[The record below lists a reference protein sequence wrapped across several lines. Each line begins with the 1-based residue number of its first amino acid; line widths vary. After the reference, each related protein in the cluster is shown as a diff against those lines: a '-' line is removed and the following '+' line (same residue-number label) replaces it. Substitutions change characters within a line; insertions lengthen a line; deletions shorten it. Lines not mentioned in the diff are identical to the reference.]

1 MKKLLA
7 FLLSAAMALTLAV
20 PAMAAPEDAVPI
32 SGAPDG
38 DFSWYTAE
46 QAYLDAHP
54 GLEEQLRASAYDFF
68 AREVAGSMSPEEYMA
83 YFEMT
88 EEEFLDEMVLWQVS
102 ALLEAEEAQSREDA
116 IKTALGGV
124 PGQIGVMVNG
134 EYVKLPDAVPEVTGG
149 RTMVP
154 VRAIVE
160 ALGGEVDYEYAGQKN
175 EVRLFIDKYTINF
188 TIGGTTAVRHTRGT
202 DTGEPD
208 ETIEMDCAPYIKG
221 GRTYVPVRFLGEI
234 LGYEVGW
241 DGQFQTAV
249 LLDRDELAARYDE
262 HFTIMNRV
270 QANRGLTM
278 EEGKNYKADVK
289 GSLTVTAF
297 DTLNGNQTYKAD
309 LSASQILNS
318 EAANAKL
325 SLKLSDNARA
335 GLEKL
340 MLGGYST
347 PEDTELFHTLLDI
360 LEDLEFIVTEKGLGW
375 LHAAALDE
383 AAGEKN
389 VWLGLDLGAEWG
401 QLAFAQTGDA
411 TMGSVLAAMIDVD
424 SVESLPT
431 AVSPAAQLLYELYG
445 DHKFTT
451 SGGVSTRT
459 IGLDDLLALY
469 KDMGLTEADLAEAKA
484 AFQEFSITMKVDSK
498 GGVTMACAMQTAALD
513 GVPGLKLTMDVKQDS
528 GNAAISMTLHIANI
542 GEGRLTLTQTWSTTS
557 EKPQDQPP
565 EGAIVVDP
573 AELLNP

>member
-7 FLLSAAMALTLAV
+7 FLLSAAMALTLAI

-88 EEEFLDEMVLWQVS
+88 EEEFLDEMVLWQVY
-102 ALLEAEEAQSREDA
+102 ALLEAEEERSWADA

-134 EYVKLPDAVPEVTGG
+134 EYVKFPDAVPEVTGG

-160 ALGGEVDYEYAGQKN
+160 ALDGEADMAGGKVTCKANDTSLTFTPGSSEVLVEYTGGELPGDGQI
-175 EVRLFIDKYTINF
+175 F
-188 TIGGTTAVRHTRGT
+188 
-202 DTGEPD
+202 P
-208 ETIEMDCAPYIKG
+208 MDCAPYIKG

-289 GSLTVTAF
+289 GNLTVTAF

-325 SLKLSDNARA
+325 SLKLSDNLRT
-335 GLEKL
+335 
-340 MLGGYST
+340 MLKDST
-347 PEDTELFHTLLDI
+347 SNDPEVHERLDLVLDA
-360 LEDLEFIVTEKGLGW
+360 LEDLELIVTEKGLGW

-431 AVSPAAQLLYELYG
+431 TVSPAAQLLYELYG
-445 DHKFTT
+445 DDKFTT

-459 IGLDDLLALY
+459 IGLDDLFAVY
-469 KDMGLTEADLAEAKA
+469 KSMGMDFTEEDIAEAKA
-484 AFQEFSITMKVDSK
+484 AIQEFSITMKVDSK

-513 GVPGLKLTMDVKQDS
+513 GMPGLKLTMDVKQDS
-528 GNAAISMTLHIANI
+528 GNAAISMTLHIANV
-542 GEGRLTLTQTWSTTS
+542 GEGRLTLAQTWSTTS

>member
-7 FLLSAAMALTLAV
+7 FLLSAAMALTLAI

-32 SGAPDG
+32 SGAPDE
-38 DFSWYTAE
+38 DFSWSTAE

-102 ALLEAEEAQSREDA
+102 ALLEAEEERSWVDA

-134 EYVKLPDAVPEVTGG
+134 EYVKFPDAVPEVTGG

-160 ALGGEVDYEYAGQKN
+160 ALDGEADMAGGKVTCKANDTSLTFTPGSSEVLVEYTGGELPGDGQI
-175 EVRLFIDKYTINF
+175 F
-188 TIGGTTAVRHTRGT
+188 
-202 DTGEPD
+202 P
-208 ETIEMDCAPYIKG
+208 MDCAPYIKG

-289 GSLTVTAF
+289 GNLTVTAF

-325 SLKLSDNARA
+325 SLKLSDNLRTMLKDSTSTDPEVRERLDLVLDA
-335 GLEKL
+335 LENL
-340 MLGGYST
+340 
-347 PEDTELFHTLLDI
+347 EL
-360 LEDLEFIVTEKGLGW
+360 IVTEKGLGW

-445 DHKFTT
+445 DDKFTT

-513 GVPGLKLTMDVKQDS
+513 GVPGLKLAMDVKQDS

-557 EKPQDQPP
+557 GKPQDQPP

>member
-7 FLLSAAMALTLAV
+7 FLLSAAMALTLAI

-102 ALLEAEEAQSREDA
+102 ALLEAEEAQSRVDA

-134 EYVKLPDAVPEVTGG
+134 EYVKFPDAVPEVTGG

-160 ALGGEVDYEYAGQKN
+160 ALDGEADMAGGKVTCKANDTSLTFTPGSSEVLVEYTGGELPGDGQI
-175 EVRLFIDKYTINF
+175 F
-188 TIGGTTAVRHTRGT
+188 
-202 DTGEPD
+202 P
-208 ETIEMDCAPYIKG
+208 MDCAPYIKG

-289 GSLTVTAF
+289 GNLTVTAF

-325 SLKLSDNARA
+325 SLKLSDNLRT
-335 GLEKL
+335 
-340 MLGGYST
+340 MLKDST
-347 PEDTELFHTLLDI
+347 STDPEVRERLDLVLNA
-360 LEDLEFIVTEKGLGW
+360 LEDLELIVTEKGLGW

-424 SVESLPT
+424 SVESFPT
-431 AVSPAAQLLYELYG
+431 TVSPAAQLLYELYG
-445 DHKFTT
+445 DDKFTT

-459 IGLDDLLALY
+459 IGLDNLLALY

-484 AFQEFSITMKVDSK
+484 AIQEFSITMKVDSK
-498 GGVTMACAMQTAALD
+498 GGADVAIVMETKAQV
-513 GVPGLKLTMDVKQDS
+513 GVPSMKVTMDVKQDS

-557 EKPQDQPP
+557 GKPQDQPP

>member
-102 ALLEAEEAQSREDA
+102 ALLEAEEERSWVDA

-134 EYVKLPDAVPEVTGG
+134 EYVKFPDAVPEVTGG

-160 ALGGEVDYEYAGQKN
+160 ALDGEADMAGGKVTCKANDTSLTFTPGSSEVLVEYTGGELPGDGQI
-175 EVRLFIDKYTINF
+175 F
-188 TIGGTTAVRHTRGT
+188 
-202 DTGEPD
+202 P
-208 ETIEMDCAPYIKG
+208 MDCAPYIKG

-270 QANRGLTM
+270 QANRGPAM

-289 GSLTVTAF
+289 GNLTVTAF

-325 SLKLSDNARA
+325 SLKLSDNLRT
-335 GLEKL
+335 
-340 MLGGYST
+340 MLKDST
-347 PEDTELFHTLLDI
+347 SNDPEVRERLDLVLDA
-360 LEDLEFIVTEKGLGW
+360 LEDLELIVTEKGLGW

-431 AVSPAAQLLYELYG
+431 TVSPAAQLLYELYG

>member
-1 MKKLLA
+1 
-7 FLLSAAMALTLAV
+7 
-20 PAMAAPEDAVPI
+20 
-32 SGAPDG
+32 
-38 DFSWYTAE
+38 
-46 QAYLDAHP
+46 
-54 GLEEQLRASAYDFF
+54 
-68 AREVAGSMSPEEYMA
+68 
-83 YFEMT
+83 
-88 EEEFLDEMVLWQVS
+88 
-102 ALLEAEEAQSREDA
+102 
-116 IKTALGGV
+116 
-124 PGQIGVMVNG
+124 
-134 EYVKLPDAVPEVTGG
+134 
-149 RTMVP
+149 
-154 VRAIVE
+154 
-160 ALGGEVDYEYAGQKN
+160 
-175 EVRLFIDKYTINF
+175 
-188 TIGGTTAVRHTRGT
+188 
-202 DTGEPD
+202 
-208 ETIEMDCAPYIKG
+208 MDCAPYIKG

-289 GSLTVTAF
+289 GNLTVTAF

-325 SLKLSDNARA
+325 SLKLSDNLRTMLKDSTSTDPEVRERLDLVLDA
-335 GLEKL
+335 LENL
-340 MLGGYST
+340 
-347 PEDTELFHTLLDI
+347 EL
-360 LEDLEFIVTEKGLGW
+360 IVTEKGLGW

-445 DHKFTT
+445 DDKFTT

-513 GVPGLKLTMDVKQDS
+513 GVPGLKLAMDVKQDS

-557 EKPQDQPP
+557 GKPQDQPP

>member
-7 FLLSAAMALTLAV
+7 FLLSAAMALTLAI

-32 SGAPDG
+32 SGAPDE
-38 DFSWYTAE
+38 DFSWSTAE

-102 ALLEAEEAQSREDA
+102 ALLEAEEERSWVDA

-134 EYVKLPDAVPEVTGG
+134 EYVKFPDAVPEVTGG

-160 ALGGEVDYEYAGQKN
+160 ALDGEADMAGGKVTCKANDTSLTFTPGSSEVLVEYTGGELPGDGQI
-175 EVRLFIDKYTINF
+175 F
-188 TIGGTTAVRHTRGT
+188 
-202 DTGEPD
+202 P
-208 ETIEMDCAPYIKG
+208 MDCAPYIKG

-289 GSLTVTAF
+289 GNLTVTAF

-325 SLKLSDNARA
+325 SLKLSDNLRTMLKDSTSTDPEVRERLDLVLDA
-335 GLEKL
+335 LENL
-340 MLGGYST
+340 
-347 PEDTELFHTLLDI
+347 EL
-360 LEDLEFIVTEKGLGW
+360 IVTEKGLGW

-445 DHKFTT
+445 DDKFTT

-459 IGLDDLLALY
+459 
-469 KDMGLTEADLAEAKA
+469 
-484 AFQEFSITMKVDSK
+484 V
-498 GGVTMACAMQTAALD
+498 
-513 GVPGLKLTMDVKQDS
+513 
-528 GNAAISMTLHIANI
+528 
-542 GEGRLTLTQTWSTTS
+542 
-557 EKPQDQPP
+557 
-565 EGAIVVDP
+565 
-573 AELLNP
+573 

>member
-7 FLLSAAMALTLAV
+7 FLLSVAMALTLAV

-32 SGAPDG
+32 SGAPDE
-38 DFSWYTAE
+38 DFSWSTAE

-102 ALLEAEEAQSREDA
+102 ALLEAEEERSWVDA

-134 EYVKLPDAVPEVTGG
+134 EYVKFPDAVPEVTGG

-160 ALGGEVDYEYAGQKN
+160 ALDGEADMAGGKVTCKANDTSLTFTPGSSEVLVEYTGGELPGDGQI
-175 EVRLFIDKYTINF
+175 F
-188 TIGGTTAVRHTRGT
+188 
-202 DTGEPD
+202 P
-208 ETIEMDCAPYIKG
+208 MDCAPYIKG

-289 GSLTVTAF
+289 GNLTVTAF

-325 SLKLSDNARA
+325 SLKLSDNLRTMLKDSTSTDPEVRERLDLVLDA
-335 GLEKL
+335 LENL
-340 MLGGYST
+340 
-347 PEDTELFHTLLDI
+347 EL
-360 LEDLEFIVTEKGLGW
+360 IVTEQGLGW

-445 DHKFTT
+445 DDKFTT

-513 GVPGLKLTMDVKQDS
+513 GVPGLKLAMDVKQDS

-557 EKPQDQPP
+557 GKPQDQPP

>member
-7 FLLSAAMALTLAV
+7 FLLSAAMALTLAI

-38 DFSWYTAE
+38 DFSWSTAE

-54 GLEEQLRASAYDFF
+54 GLEEQLRANAYDFF

-102 ALLEAEEAQSREDA
+102 VLLEAEEAQSRADA

-134 EYVKLPDAVPEVTGG
+134 EYVKFPDAVPEVTGG

-160 ALGGEVDYEYAGQKN
+160 ALDGEADMAGGKVTCKANDTSLTFTPGSSEVLVEYTGGELPGDGQI
-175 EVRLFIDKYTINF
+175 F
-188 TIGGTTAVRHTRGT
+188 
-202 DTGEPD
+202 P
-208 ETIEMDCAPYIKG
+208 MDCAPYIKG

-278 EEGKNYKADVK
+278 EEGRNYKADVK
-289 GSLTVTAF
+289 GNLTVTAF

-325 SLKLSDNARA
+325 SLKLSDNLRT
-335 GLEKL
+335 
-340 MLGGYST
+340 MLKDST
-347 PEDTELFHTLLDI
+347 SNDPEVHERLDLVLDA
-360 LEDLEFIVTEKGLGW
+360 LEDLELIVTEKGLGW

-401 QLAFAQTGDA
+401 ELAFAQTGDA

-431 AVSPAAQLLYELYG
+431 TVSPAAQLLYELYG

-459 IGLDDLLALY
+459 IGLDDLFAVY
-469 KDMGLTEADLAEAKA
+469 KSMGMDFTEEDIAEAKA
-484 AFQEFSITMKVDSK
+484 AIQEFSITMKVDSK
-498 GGVTMACAMQTAALD
+498 GGAMQTAALD

-528 GNAAISMTLHIANI
+528 GNAAISMTLHIANV

-557 EKPQDQPP
+557 GKPQDQPP

>member
-7 FLLSAAMALTLAV
+7 FLLSAAMALTLAI

-54 GLEEQLRASAYDFF
+54 GLEEQLRANAYDFF
-68 AREVAGSMSPEEYMA
+68 AREFAGSMSPEEYMA

-88 EEEFLDEMVLWQVS
+88 EEEFLDEMVLWQVY
-102 ALLEAEEAQSREDA
+102 ALLEAEEERSWADA

-134 EYVKLPDAVPEVTGG
+134 EYVKFPDAVPEVTGG

-160 ALGGEVDYEYAGQKN
+160 ALDGEADMAGGKVTCKANDTSLTFTPGSSEVLVEYTGGELPGDGQI
-175 EVRLFIDKYTINF
+175 F
-188 TIGGTTAVRHTRGT
+188 
-202 DTGEPD
+202 P
-208 ETIEMDCAPYIKG
+208 MDCAPYIKG

-289 GSLTVTAF
+289 GNLTVTAF

-325 SLKLSDNARA
+325 SLKLSDNLRT
-335 GLEKL
+335 
-340 MLGGYST
+340 MLKDST
-347 PEDTELFHTLLDI
+347 SNDPEVHERLDLVLDA
-360 LEDLEFIVTEKGLGW
+360 LEDLELIVTEKGLGW

-401 QLAFAQTGDA
+401 ELAFAQTGDA

-431 AVSPAAQLLYELYG
+431 TVSPAAQLLYELYG
-445 DHKFTT
+445 DDKFTT

-459 IGLDDLLALY
+459 IGLDDLFAVY
-469 KDMGLTEADLAEAKA
+469 KSMGMDFTEEDIAEAKA
-484 AFQEFSITMKVDSK
+484 AIQEFSITMKVDSK

-513 GVPGLKLTMDVKQDS
+513 GMPGLKLTMDVKQDS
-528 GNAAISMTLHIANI
+528 GNAAISMTLHIANV
-542 GEGRLTLTQTWSTTS
+542 GEGRLTLAQTWSTTS

-573 AELLNP
+573 AELFNP

>member
-7 FLLSAAMALTLAV
+7 FLLSAAMALTLAI

-102 ALLEAEEAQSREDA
+102 ALLEAEEAQSRADA

-134 EYVKLPDAVPEVTGG
+134 EYVKFPDAVPEVTGG

-160 ALGGEVDYEYAGQKN
+160 ALDGEADMAGGKVTCKANDTSLTFTPGSSEVLVEYTGGELPGDGQI
-175 EVRLFIDKYTINF
+175 F
-188 TIGGTTAVRHTRGT
+188 
-202 DTGEPD
+202 P
-208 ETIEMDCAPYIKG
+208 MDCAPYIKG

-278 EEGKNYKADVK
+278 EEGRNYKADVK
-289 GSLTVTAF
+289 GNLTVTAF

-325 SLKLSDNARA
+325 SLKLSDNLRT
-335 GLEKL
+335 
-340 MLGGYST
+340 MLKDST
-347 PEDTELFHTLLDI
+347 SNDPEVRERLDLVLDA
-360 LEDLEFIVTEKGLGW
+360 LEDLELIVTEKGLGW

-431 AVSPAAQLLYELYG
+431 TVSPAAQLLYELYG

-484 AFQEFSITMKVDSK
+484 AIQEFSITMKVDSK

-557 EKPQDQPP
+557 GKPQDQPP

>member
-7 FLLSAAMALTLAV
+7 FLLSAAMALTLAI

-102 ALLEAEEAQSREDA
+102 ALLEAEEERSWVDA

-134 EYVKLPDAVPEVTGG
+134 EYVKFPDAVPEVTGG

-160 ALGGEVDYEYAGQKN
+160 ALDGEADMAGGKVTCKANDTSLTFTPGSSEVLVEYTGGELPGDGQI
-175 EVRLFIDKYTINF
+175 F
-188 TIGGTTAVRHTRGT
+188 
-202 DTGEPD
+202 P
-208 ETIEMDCAPYIKG
+208 MDCAPYIKG

-278 EEGKNYKADVK
+278 EEGRNYKADVK
-289 GSLTVTAF
+289 GNLTVTAF

-325 SLKLSDNARA
+325 SLKLSDNLRT
-335 GLEKL
+335 
-340 MLGGYST
+340 MLKDST
-347 PEDTELFHTLLDI
+347 STDPEVRERLDLVLNA
-360 LEDLEFIVTEKGLGW
+360 LEDLELIVTEKGLGW

-431 AVSPAAQLLYELYG
+431 TVSPAAQLLYELYG
-445 DHKFTT
+445 DDKFTT

-513 GVPGLKLTMDVKQDS
+513 GMPGLKLTMDVKQDS

>member
-7 FLLSAAMALTLAV
+7 FLLSAAMALTLAI

-32 SGAPDG
+32 SGALDG

-102 ALLEAEEAQSREDA
+102 VLLEAEEAQSRADA

-134 EYVKLPDAVPEVTGG
+134 EYVKFPDAVPEVTGG

-160 ALGGEVDYEYAGQKN
+160 ALDGEADMAGGKVTCKANDTSLTFTPGSSEVLVEYTGGELPGDGQI
-175 EVRLFIDKYTINF
+175 F
-188 TIGGTTAVRHTRGT
+188 
-202 DTGEPD
+202 P
-208 ETIEMDCAPYIKG
+208 MDCAPYIKG

-278 EEGKNYKADVK
+278 EEGRNYKADVK
-289 GSLTVTAF
+289 GNLTVTAF

-325 SLKLSDNARA
+325 SLKLSDNLRT
-335 GLEKL
+335 
-340 MLGGYST
+340 MLKDST
-347 PEDTELFHTLLDI
+347 SNDPEVHERLDLVLDA
-360 LEDLEFIVTEKGLGW
+360 LEDLELIVTEKGLGW

-401 QLAFAQTGDA
+401 ELAFAQTGDA
-411 TMGSVLAAMIDVD
+411 TMGSALAAMIDVD

-431 AVSPAAQLLYELYG
+431 TVSPAAQLLYELYG
-445 DHKFTT
+445 DDKFTT

-484 AFQEFSITMKVDSK
+484 AIQEFSITMKVDSK

-513 GVPGLKLTMDVKQDS
+513 GMPGLKLTMDVKQDS
-528 GNAAISMTLHIANI
+528 GGGAISMTLHIANV

-565 EGAIVVDP
+565 EGAIVVDT

>member
-7 FLLSAAMALTLAV
+7 FLLSAAMALTLAI

-32 SGAPDG
+32 SGAPDE
-38 DFSWYTAE
+38 DFSWSTAE

-102 ALLEAEEAQSREDA
+102 ALLEAEEERSWVDA

-134 EYVKLPDAVPEVTGG
+134 EYVKFPDAVPEVTGG

-160 ALGGEVDYEYAGQKN
+160 ALDGEADMAGGKVTCKANDTSLTFTPGSSEVLVEYTGGELPGDGQI
-175 EVRLFIDKYTINF
+175 F
-188 TIGGTTAVRHTRGT
+188 
-202 DTGEPD
+202 P
-208 ETIEMDCAPYIKG
+208 MDCAPYIKG

-289 GSLTVTAF
+289 GNLTVTAF

-325 SLKLSDNARA
+325 SLKLSDNLRTMLKDSTSTDPEVRERLDLVLDA
-335 GLEKL
+335 LENL
-340 MLGGYST
+340 
-347 PEDTELFHTLLDI
+347 EL
-360 LEDLEFIVTEKGLGW
+360 IVTEQGLGW

-445 DHKFTT
+445 DDKFTT

-513 GVPGLKLTMDVKQDS
+513 GVPGLKLAMDVKQDS

-557 EKPQDQPP
+557 GKPQDQPP

>member
-20 PAMAAPEDAVPI
+20 PAMAAPENAVPI
-32 SGAPDG
+32 SGALDG
-38 DFSWYTAE
+38 DFSWSTAE

-54 GLEEQLRASAYDFF
+54 GLEEQLRANAYDFF

-102 ALLEAEEAQSREDA
+102 VLLEAEEAQSRVDA

-134 EYVKLPDAVPEVTGG
+134 EYVKFPDAVPEVTGG

-160 ALGGEVDYEYAGQKN
+160 ALDGEADMAGGKVTCKANDTSLTFTPGSSEVLVEYTGGELPGDGQI
-175 EVRLFIDKYTINF
+175 F
-188 TIGGTTAVRHTRGT
+188 
-202 DTGEPD
+202 P
-208 ETIEMDCAPYIKG
+208 MDCAPYIKG

-289 GSLTVTAF
+289 GNLTVTAF

-325 SLKLSDNARA
+325 SLKLSDNLRT
-335 GLEKL
+335 
-340 MLGGYST
+340 MLKDST
-347 PEDTELFHTLLDI
+347 SNDPEVHERLDLVLDA
-360 LEDLEFIVTEKGLGW
+360 LEDLELIVTEKGLGW

-401 QLAFAQTGDA
+401 ELAFAQTGDA
-411 TMGSVLAAMIDVD
+411 TMGSALAAMTDVD

-445 DHKFTT
+445 DDKFTT

-484 AFQEFSITMKVDSK
+484 AIQEFSITMKVDSK
-498 GGVTMACAMQTAALD
+498 GGVTMTCAMQTAALD
-513 GVPGLKLTMDVKQDS
+513 GMPGLKLTMDVKQDS
-528 GNAAISMTLHIANI
+528 GGASISMTLHIANI

-565 EGAIVVDP
+565 EGAIVVDT

>member
-7 FLLSAAMALTLAV
+7 FLLSAAMALTLAI

-102 ALLEAEEAQSREDA
+102 ALLEAEEAQSRADA

-134 EYVKLPDAVPEVTGG
+134 EYVKFPDAVPEVTGG

-160 ALGGEVDYEYAGQKN
+160 ALDGEADMAGGKVTCKANDTSLTFTPGSSEVLVEYTGGELPGDGQI
-175 EVRLFIDKYTINF
+175 F
-188 TIGGTTAVRHTRGT
+188 
-202 DTGEPD
+202 P
-208 ETIEMDCAPYIKG
+208 MDCAPYIKG

-278 EEGKNYKADVK
+278 EEGRNYKADVK
-289 GSLTVTAF
+289 GNLTVTAF

-325 SLKLSDNARA
+325 SLKLSDNLRT
-335 GLEKL
+335 
-340 MLGGYST
+340 MLKDST
-347 PEDTELFHTLLDI
+347 SNDPEVRERLDLVLDA
-360 LEDLEFIVTEKGLGW
+360 LEDLELIVTEKGLGW

-431 AVSPAAQLLYELYG
+431 TVSPAAQLLYELYG

-484 AFQEFSITMKVDSK
+484 AFQEFSITMKVDGK

-557 EKPQDQPP
+557 GKPQDQPP

>member
-54 GLEEQLRASAYDFF
+54 GLEEQLRANAYDFF

-102 ALLEAEEAQSREDA
+102 VLLEAEEAQSRVDA

-134 EYVKLPDAVPEVTGG
+134 EYVKFPDAVPEVTGG

-160 ALGGEVDYEYAGQKN
+160 ALDGEADMAGGKVTCKANDTSLTFTPGSSEVLVEYTGGELPGDGQI
-175 EVRLFIDKYTINF
+175 F
-188 TIGGTTAVRHTRGT
+188 
-202 DTGEPD
+202 P
-208 ETIEMDCAPYIKG
+208 MDCAPYIKG

-289 GSLTVTAF
+289 GNLTVTAF

-325 SLKLSDNARA
+325 SLKLSDNLRT
-335 GLEKL
+335 
-340 MLGGYST
+340 MLKDST
-347 PEDTELFHTLLDI
+347 SNDPEVHERLDLVLDA
-360 LEDLEFIVTEKGLGW
+360 LEDLELIVTEKGLGW

-401 QLAFAQTGDA
+401 ELAFAQTGDA
-411 TMGSVLAAMIDVD
+411 TMGSALAAMTDVD

-445 DHKFTT
+445 DDKFTT

-484 AFQEFSITMKVDSK
+484 AIQEFSITMKVDSK

>member
-102 ALLEAEEAQSREDA
+102 ALLEAEEERSWVDA

-134 EYVKLPDAVPEVTGG
+134 EYVKFPDAVPEVTGG

-289 GSLTVTAF
+289 GNLTVTAF

-325 SLKLSDNARA
+325 SLKLSDNLRT
-335 GLEKL
+335 
-340 MLGGYST
+340 MLKDST
-347 PEDTELFHTLLDI
+347 SNDPEVHERLDLVLDA
-360 LEDLEFIVTEKGLGW
+360 LEDLELIVTEKGLGW

-401 QLAFAQTGDA
+401 ELAFAQTGDA
-411 TMGSVLAAMIDVD
+411 TMGSALAAMTDVD

-445 DHKFTT
+445 DDKFTT

-484 AFQEFSITMKVDSK
+484 AIQEFSITMKVDSK
-498 GGVTMACAMQTAALD
+498 GGVTMTCAMQTAALD
-513 GVPGLKLTMDVKQDS
+513 GMPGLKLTMDVKQDS
-528 GNAAISMTLHIANI
+528 GGASISMTLHIANI

-565 EGAIVVDP
+565 EGAIVVDT

>member
-7 FLLSAAMALTLAV
+7 FLLSVAMALTLAV

-38 DFSWYTAE
+38 DFSWSTAE

-54 GLEEQLRASAYDFF
+54 GLEEQLRANAYDFF

-102 ALLEAEEAQSREDA
+102 ALLEAEEERSWVDA

-134 EYVKLPDAVPEVTGG
+134 EYVKFPDAVPEVTGG

-445 DHKFTT
+445 DDKFTT

-484 AFQEFSITMKVDSK
+484 AIQEFSITMKVDSK

>member
-7 FLLSAAMALTLAV
+7 FLLSAAMALTLAI

-54 GLEEQLRASAYDFF
+54 GLEEQLRANAYDFF
-68 AREVAGSMSPEEYMA
+68 AREFAGSMSPEEYMA

-88 EEEFLDEMVLWQVS
+88 EEEFLDEMVLWQVY
-102 ALLEAEEAQSREDA
+102 ALLEAEEERSWADA

-134 EYVKLPDAVPEVTGG
+134 EYVKFPDAVPEVTGG

-160 ALGGEVDYEYAGQKN
+160 ALDGEADMAGGKVTCKANDTSLTFTPGSSEVLVEYTGGELPGDGQI
-175 EVRLFIDKYTINF
+175 F
-188 TIGGTTAVRHTRGT
+188 
-202 DTGEPD
+202 P
-208 ETIEMDCAPYIKG
+208 MDCAPYIKG

-289 GSLTVTAF
+289 GNLTVTAF

-325 SLKLSDNARA
+325 SLKLSDNPRT
-335 GLEKL
+335 
-340 MLGGYST
+340 MLKDST
-347 PEDTELFHTLLDI
+347 SNDPEVHERLDLVLDA
-360 LEDLEFIVTEKGLGW
+360 LEDLELIVTEKGLGW

-401 QLAFAQTGDA
+401 ELAFAQTGDA

-431 AVSPAAQLLYELYG
+431 TVSSAAQLLYELYG
-445 DHKFTT
+445 DDKFTT

-459 IGLDDLLALY
+459 IGLDDLFAVY
-469 KDMGLTEADLAEAKA
+469 KSMGMDFTEEDIAEAKA
-484 AFQEFSITMKVDSK
+484 AIQEFSITMKVDSK

-513 GVPGLKLTMDVKQDS
+513 GMPGLKLTMDVKQDS
-528 GNAAISMTLHIANI
+528 GNAAISMTLHIANV
-542 GEGRLTLTQTWSTTS
+542 GEGRLTLAQTWSTTS

-573 AELLNP
+573 AELFNP

>member
-7 FLLSAAMALTLAV
+7 FLLSAAMALTLAI

-32 SGAPDG
+32 SGAPDE
-38 DFSWYTAE
+38 DFSWSTAE

-102 ALLEAEEAQSREDA
+102 ALLEADEERSWVDA

-134 EYVKLPDAVPEVTGG
+134 EYVKFPDAVPEVTGG

-160 ALGGEVDYEYAGQKN
+160 ALDGEADMAGGKVTCKANDTSLTFTPGSSEVLVEYTGGELPGDGQI
-175 EVRLFIDKYTINF
+175 F
-188 TIGGTTAVRHTRGT
+188 
-202 DTGEPD
+202 P
-208 ETIEMDCAPYIKG
+208 MDCAPYIKG

-289 GSLTVTAF
+289 GNLTVTAF

-325 SLKLSDNARA
+325 SLKLSDNLRTMLKDSTSTDPEVRERLDLVLDA
-335 GLEKL
+335 LENL
-340 MLGGYST
+340 
-347 PEDTELFHTLLDI
+347 EL
-360 LEDLEFIVTEKGLGW
+360 IVTEKGLGW

-445 DHKFTT
+445 DDKFTT

-513 GVPGLKLTMDVKQDS
+513 GVPGLKLAMDVKQDS

-557 EKPQDQPP
+557 GKPQDQPP

>member
-1 MKKLLA
+1 
-7 FLLSAAMALTLAV
+7 
-20 PAMAAPEDAVPI
+20 
-32 SGAPDG
+32 
-38 DFSWYTAE
+38 
-46 QAYLDAHP
+46 
-54 GLEEQLRASAYDFF
+54 
-68 AREVAGSMSPEEYMA
+68 MA

-102 ALLEAEEAQSREDA
+102 ALLEAEEERSWVDA

-134 EYVKLPDAVPEVTGG
+134 EYVKFPDAVPEVTGG

-160 ALGGEVDYEYAGQKN
+160 ALDGEADMAGGKVTCKANDTSLTFTPGSSEVLVEYTGGELPGDGQI
-175 EVRLFIDKYTINF
+175 F
-188 TIGGTTAVRHTRGT
+188 
-202 DTGEPD
+202 P
-208 ETIEMDCAPYIKG
+208 MDCAPYIKG

-289 GSLTVTAF
+289 GNLTVTAF

-325 SLKLSDNARA
+325 SLKLSDNLRTMLKDSTSTDPEVRERLDLVLDA
-335 GLEKL
+335 LENL
-340 MLGGYST
+340 
-347 PEDTELFHTLLDI
+347 EL
-360 LEDLEFIVTEKGLGW
+360 IVTEKGLGW

-445 DHKFTT
+445 DDKFTT

-513 GVPGLKLTMDVKQDS
+513 GVPGLKLAMDVKQDS

-557 EKPQDQPP
+557 GKPQDQPP

>member
-7 FLLSAAMALTLAV
+7 FLLSVAMALTLAV

-32 SGAPDG
+32 SGALDG
-38 DFSWYTAE
+38 DFSWSTAE

-54 GLEEQLRASAYDFF
+54 GLEEQLRANAYDFF

-88 EEEFLDEMVLWQVS
+88 EEEFLDEMVLWQVY
-102 ALLEAEEAQSREDA
+102 ALLEAEEAQSRADA

-134 EYVKLPDAVPEVTGG
+134 EYVKFPDAVPEVTGG

-160 ALGGEVDYEYAGQKN
+160 ALDGEADMAGGKVTCKANDTSLTFTPGSSEVLVEYTGGELPGDGQI
-175 EVRLFIDKYTINF
+175 F
-188 TIGGTTAVRHTRGT
+188 
-202 DTGEPD
+202 P
-208 ETIEMDCAPYIKG
+208 MDCAPYIKG

-289 GSLTVTAF
+289 GNLTVTAF

-325 SLKLSDNARA
+325 SLKLSDNLRT
-335 GLEKL
+335 
-340 MLGGYST
+340 MLKDST
-347 PEDTELFHTLLDI
+347 SNDPEVHERLDLVLDA
-360 LEDLEFIVTEKGLGW
+360 LEDLELIVTEKGLGW

-401 QLAFAQTGDA
+401 ELAFAQTGDA
-411 TMGSVLAAMIDVD
+411 TMGSVLASMIDVD

-557 EKPQDQPP
+557 GKPQDQPP

>member
-7 FLLSAAMALTLAV
+7 FLLSVAMALTLAV

-88 EEEFLDEMVLWQVS
+88 EEEFLEEMVLWQVS
-102 ALLEAEEAQSREDA
+102 VLLEAEAERSWVDA

-134 EYVKLPDAVPEVTGG
+134 EYVKFPDAVPEVTGG

-160 ALGGEVDYEYAGQKN
+160 ALDGEADMAGGKVTCKANDTSLTFTPGSSEVLVEYTGGELPGDGQI
-175 EVRLFIDKYTINF
+175 F
-188 TIGGTTAVRHTRGT
+188 
-202 DTGEPD
+202 P
-208 ETIEMDCAPYIKG
+208 MDCAPYIKG

-278 EEGKNYKADVK
+278 EEGRNYKADVK
-289 GSLTVTAF
+289 GNLTVTAF

-325 SLKLSDNARA
+325 SLKLSDNLRT
-335 GLEKL
+335 
-340 MLGGYST
+340 MLKDST
-347 PEDTELFHTLLDI
+347 SNDPEVRERLDLVLDA
-360 LEDLEFIVTEKGLGW
+360 LEDLELIVTEKGLGW

-431 AVSPAAQLLYELYG
+431 TVSPAAQLLYELYG
-445 DHKFTT
+445 DDKFTT

-498 GGVTMACAMQTAALD
+498 GGITMACAMQTAALD

-557 EKPQDQPP
+557 GKPQDQPP

>member
-7 FLLSAAMALTLAV
+7 FLLSAAMALTLAI

-32 SGAPDG
+32 SGAPDE
-38 DFSWYTAE
+38 DFSWSTAE

-102 ALLEAEEAQSREDA
+102 ALLEAEEERSWVDA

-134 EYVKLPDAVPEVTGG
+134 EYVKFPDAVPEVTGG

-160 ALGGEVDYEYAGQKN
+160 ALDGEADMAGGKVTCKANDTSLTFTPGSSEVLVEYTGGELPGDGQI
-175 EVRLFIDKYTINF
+175 F
-188 TIGGTTAVRHTRGT
+188 
-202 DTGEPD
+202 P
-208 ETIEMDCAPYIKG
+208 MDCAPYIKG

-289 GSLTVTAF
+289 GNLTVTAF

-325 SLKLSDNARA
+325 SLKLSDNLRTMLKDSTSTDPEVRERLDLVLDA
-335 GLEKL
+335 LENL
-340 MLGGYST
+340 
-347 PEDTELFHTLLDI
+347 EL
-360 LEDLEFIVTEKGLGW
+360 IVTEKGLGW

-445 DHKFTT
+445 DDKFTT

-557 EKPQDQPP
+557 GKPQDQPP

>member
-7 FLLSAAMALTLAV
+7 FLLSAAMALTLAI

-102 ALLEAEEAQSREDA
+102 ALLEAEEAQSRADA

-134 EYVKLPDAVPEVTGG
+134 EYVKFPDAVPEVTGG

-160 ALGGEVDYEYAGQKN
+160 ALDGEADMAGGKVTCKANDTSLTFTPGSSEVLVEYTGGELPGDGQI
-175 EVRLFIDKYTINF
+175 F
-188 TIGGTTAVRHTRGT
+188 
-202 DTGEPD
+202 P
-208 ETIEMDCAPYIKG
+208 MDCAPYIKG

-278 EEGKNYKADVK
+278 EEGRNYKADVK
-289 GSLTVTAF
+289 GNLTVTAF

-325 SLKLSDNARA
+325 SLKLSDNLRT
-335 GLEKL
+335 
-340 MLGGYST
+340 MLKDST
-347 PEDTELFHTLLDI
+347 SNDPEVRERLDLVLDA
-360 LEDLEFIVTEKGLGW
+360 LEDLELIVTEKGLGW

-431 AVSPAAQLLYELYG
+431 TVSPAAQLLYELYG
-445 DHKFTT
+445 DDKFTT

-513 GVPGLKLTMDVKQDS
+513 GMPGLKLTMDVKQDS
-528 GNAAISMTLHIANI
+528 GGGAISMTLHIANV

>member
-7 FLLSAAMALTLAV
+7 FLLSAAMALTLAI

-102 ALLEAEEAQSREDA
+102 ALLEAEEAQSRADA

-134 EYVKLPDAVPEVTGG
+134 EYVKFPDAVPEVTGG

-160 ALGGEVDYEYAGQKN
+160 ALDGEADMAGGKVTCKANDTSLTFTPGSSEVLVEYTGGELPGDGQI
-175 EVRLFIDKYTINF
+175 F
-188 TIGGTTAVRHTRGT
+188 
-202 DTGEPD
+202 P
-208 ETIEMDCAPYIKG
+208 MDCAPYIKG

-278 EEGKNYKADVK
+278 EEGRNYKADVK
-289 GSLTVTAF
+289 GNLTVTAF

-325 SLKLSDNARA
+325 SLKLSDNLRT
-335 GLEKL
+335 
-340 MLGGYST
+340 MLKDST
-347 PEDTELFHTLLDI
+347 SNDPEVRERLDLVLDA
-360 LEDLEFIVTEKGLGW
+360 LEDLELIVTEKGLGW

-431 AVSPAAQLLYELYG
+431 TVSPAAQLLYELYG
-445 DHKFTT
+445 DDKFTT

-513 GVPGLKLTMDVKQDS
+513 GMPGLKLTMDVKQDS

>member
-102 ALLEAEEAQSREDA
+102 ALLEAEEAQSRVDA

-134 EYVKLPDAVPEVTGG
+134 EYVKFPDAVPEVTGG

-160 ALGGEVDYEYAGQKN
+160 ALDGEADMAGGKVTCKANDTSLTFTPGSSEVLVEYTGGELPGDGQI
-175 EVRLFIDKYTINF
+175 F
-188 TIGGTTAVRHTRGT
+188 
-202 DTGEPD
+202 P
-208 ETIEMDCAPYIKG
+208 MDCAPYIKG

-270 QANRGLTM
+270 QANRGPAM

-289 GSLTVTAF
+289 GNLTVTAF

-325 SLKLSDNARA
+325 SLKLSDNLRT
-335 GLEKL
+335 
-340 MLGGYST
+340 MLKDST
-347 PEDTELFHTLLDI
+347 STDPEVRERLDLVLNA
-360 LEDLEFIVTEKGLGW
+360 LEDLELIVTEKGLGW

-431 AVSPAAQLLYELYG
+431 TVSPAAQLLYELYG

-469 KDMGLTEADLAEAKA
+469 QDMGLTEADLAEAKA

-513 GVPGLKLTMDVKQDS
+513 GMPGLKLTMDVKQDS
-528 GNAAISMTLHIANI
+528 GGGAISMTLHIANV

>member
-7 FLLSAAMALTLAV
+7 FLLSVAMALTLAV
-20 PAMAAPEDAVPI
+20 PAMAAPEDTVPI
-32 SGAPDG
+32 SGALDG
-38 DFSWYTAE
+38 DFSWSTAE

-54 GLEEQLRASAYDFF
+54 GLEEQLRANAYDFF

-88 EEEFLDEMVLWQVS
+88 EEEFLDEMVLWQVY
-102 ALLEAEEAQSREDA
+102 ALLEAEEAQSRADA

-134 EYVKLPDAVPEVTGG
+134 EYVKFPDAVPEVTGG

-160 ALGGEVDYEYAGQKN
+160 ALDGEADMASGKVTCKANDTSLTFTPGSSEVLVEYTGGELPGDGQI
-175 EVRLFIDKYTINF
+175 F
-188 TIGGTTAVRHTRGT
+188 
-202 DTGEPD
+202 P
-208 ETIEMDCAPYIKG
+208 MDCAPYIKG

-278 EEGKNYKADVK
+278 EEGRNYKADVK
-289 GSLTVTAF
+289 GNLTVTAF

-401 QLAFAQTGDA
+401 ELAFAQTGDA

-445 DHKFTT
+445 DDKFTT

>member
-7 FLLSAAMALTLAV
+7 FLLSAAMALTLAI

-32 SGAPDG
+32 SGAPDE
-38 DFSWYTAE
+38 DFSWSTAE

-102 ALLEAEEAQSREDA
+102 ALLEAEEERSWVDA

-134 EYVKLPDAVPEVTGG
+134 EYVKFPDAVPEVTGG

-160 ALGGEVDYEYAGQKN
+160 ALDGEADMAGGKVTCKANDTSLTFTPGSSEVLVEYTGGELPGDGQI
-175 EVRLFIDKYTINF
+175 F
-188 TIGGTTAVRHTRGT
+188 
-202 DTGEPD
+202 P
-208 ETIEMDCAPYIKG
+208 MDCAPYIKG

-289 GSLTVTAF
+289 GNLTVTAF

-325 SLKLSDNARA
+325 SLKLSDNLRTMLKDSTSTDPEVRERLDLVLDA
-335 GLEKL
+335 LENL
-340 MLGGYST
+340 
-347 PEDTELFHTLLDI
+347 EL
-360 LEDLEFIVTEKGLGW
+360 IVTEKGLGW

-445 DHKFTT
+445 DDKFTT

-513 GVPGLKLTMDVKQDS
+513 GVPGLKLAMDVKQDS

-542 GEGRLTLTQTWSTTS
+542 GEGRLTLTRPDRKS
-557 EKPQDQPP
+557 
-565 EGAIVVDP
+565 VV
-573 AELLNP
+573 

>member
-54 GLEEQLRASAYDFF
+54 GLEEQLRANAYDFF

-102 ALLEAEEAQSREDA
+102 ALLEAEEERSWVDA

-134 EYVKLPDAVPEVTGG
+134 EYVKFPDAVPEVTGG

-160 ALGGEVDYEYAGQKN
+160 ALGGEADMAGGKVTCKANNTSLTFTPGSSEVLVEYTGGELPGDGQI
-175 EVRLFIDKYTINF
+175 F
-188 TIGGTTAVRHTRGT
+188 
-202 DTGEPD
+202 P
-208 ETIEMDCAPYIKG
+208 MDCAPYIKG

-325 SLKLSDNARA
+325 SLKLSDNLRT
-335 GLEKL
+335 
-340 MLGGYST
+340 MLKDST
-347 PEDTELFHTLLDI
+347 STDPEVRERLDLVLDA
-360 LEDLEFIVTEKGLGW
+360 LEDLELIVTEKGLGW

-383 AAGEKN
+383 AAGKKN

-401 QLAFAQTGDA
+401 RLAFAQTGDA

-431 AVSPAAQLLYELYG
+431 TVSPAAQLLYELYG

-557 EKPQDQPP
+557 GKPQDQPP

>member
-20 PAMAAPEDAVPI
+20 PAMAAPEDTVPI
-32 SGAPDG
+32 SGALDG
-38 DFSWYTAE
+38 DFSWSTAE

-54 GLEEQLRASAYDFF
+54 GLEEQLRANAYDFF
-68 AREVAGSMSPEEYMA
+68 AREVAGAMSPEEYMA

-88 EEEFLDEMVLWQVS
+88 EEEFLDEMVLWQVY
-102 ALLEAEEAQSREDA
+102 ALLEAEEAQSRADA

-134 EYVKLPDAVPEVTGG
+134 EYVKFPDAVPEVTGG

-160 ALGGEVDYEYAGQKN
+160 ALDGEADMAGGKVTCKANGTSLTFTPGSSEVLVEYTGGELPGDGQI
-175 EVRLFIDKYTINF
+175 F
-188 TIGGTTAVRHTRGT
+188 
-202 DTGEPD
+202 P
-208 ETIEMDCAPYIKG
+208 MDCAPYIKG

-270 QANRGLTM
+270 QANRGLAM
-278 EEGKNYKADVK
+278 EEGRNYKADVK
-289 GSLTVTAF
+289 GNLTVTAF

-325 SLKLSDNARA
+325 SLKLSDNLRT
-335 GLEKL
+335 
-340 MLGGYST
+340 MLKDST
-347 PEDTELFHTLLDI
+347 SNDPEVHERLDLVLDA
-360 LEDLEFIVTEKGLGW
+360 LEDLELIVTEKGLGW
-375 LHAAALDE
+375 LHAAALDKL
-383 AAGEKN
+383 AGQKN
-389 VWLGLDLGAEWG
+389 VWMGVDLSEEWG

-411 TMGSVLAAMIDVD
+411 TMGSALAAMIDVD

-431 AVSPAAQLLYELYG
+431 TVSPAAQLLYELYG

-484 AFQEFSITMKVDSK
+484 AFQEFSITMKVDGK

-513 GVPGLKLTMDVKQDS
+513 GMPGLKLTMDVKQDS
-528 GNAAISMTLHIANI
+528 GGGAISMTLHIANV

-573 AELLNP
+573 AELLGS

>member
-7 FLLSAAMALTLAV
+7 FLLSAAMALTLAI

-32 SGAPDG
+32 SGAPDE
-38 DFSWYTAE
+38 DFSWSTAE

-102 ALLEAEEAQSREDA
+102 ALLEAEEERSWVDA

-134 EYVKLPDAVPEVTGG
+134 EYVKFPDAVPEVTGG

-160 ALGGEVDYEYAGQKN
+160 ALDGEADMAGGKVTCKANDTSLTFTPGSSEVLVEYTGGELPGDGQI
-175 EVRLFIDKYTINF
+175 F
-188 TIGGTTAVRHTRGT
+188 
-202 DTGEPD
+202 P
-208 ETIEMDCAPYIKG
+208 MDCAPYIKG

-289 GSLTVTAF
+289 GNLTVTAF

-325 SLKLSDNARA
+325 SLKLSDNLRTMLKDSTSTDPEVRERLDLVLDA
-335 GLEKL
+335 LENL
-340 MLGGYST
+340 
-347 PEDTELFHTLLDI
+347 EL
-360 LEDLEFIVTEKGLGW
+360 IVTKKGLGW

-445 DHKFTT
+445 DDKFTT

-513 GVPGLKLTMDVKQDS
+513 GVPGLKLAMDVKQDS

-557 EKPQDQPP
+557 GKPQDQPP

>member
-7 FLLSAAMALTLAV
+7 FLLSAAMALTLAI

-102 ALLEAEEAQSREDA
+102 ALLEAEEAQSRVDA

-134 EYVKLPDAVPEVTGG
+134 EYVKFPDAVPEVTGG

-160 ALGGEVDYEYAGQKN
+160 ALDGEADMAGGKVTCKANDTSLTFTPGSSEVLVEYTGGELPGDGQI
-175 EVRLFIDKYTINF
+175 F
-188 TIGGTTAVRHTRGT
+188 
-202 DTGEPD
+202 P
-208 ETIEMDCAPYIKG
+208 MDCAPYIKG

-289 GSLTVTAF
+289 GNLTVTAF

-325 SLKLSDNARA
+325 SLKLSDNLRT
-335 GLEKL
+335 
-340 MLGGYST
+340 MLKDST
-347 PEDTELFHTLLDI
+347 STDPEVRERLDLVLNA
-360 LEDLEFIVTEKGLGW
+360 LEDLELIVTEKGLGW

-424 SVESLPT
+424 SVESFPT
-431 AVSPAAQLLYELYG
+431 TVSPAAQLLYELYG
-445 DHKFTT
+445 DDKFTT

-459 IGLDDLLALY
+459 IGLDNLLALY

-484 AFQEFSITMKVDSK
+484 AIQEFSITMKVDSK

-557 EKPQDQPP
+557 GKPQDQPP

>member
-102 ALLEAEEAQSREDA
+102 ALLEAEEERSWVDA

-134 EYVKLPDAVPEVTGG
+134 EYVKFPDAVPEVTGG

-160 ALGGEVDYEYAGQKN
+160 ALDGEADMAGGKVTCKANDTSLTFTPGSSEVLVEYTGGELPGDGQI
-175 EVRLFIDKYTINF
+175 F
-188 TIGGTTAVRHTRGT
+188 
-202 DTGEPD
+202 P
-208 ETIEMDCAPYIKG
+208 MDCAPYIKG

-278 EEGKNYKADVK
+278 EEGRNYKADVK
-289 GSLTVTAF
+289 GNLTVTAF

-498 GGVTMACAMQTAALD
+498 GGVTMTCAMQTAALD

>member
-7 FLLSAAMALTLAV
+7 FLLSVAMALTLAV

-102 ALLEAEEAQSREDA
+102 ALLEAEEERSWVDA

-124 PGQIGVMVNG
+124 PGQIGVMVSG
-134 EYVKLPDAVPEVTGG
+134 EYVKFPDAVPEVTGG

-160 ALGGEVDYEYAGQKN
+160 ALDGEADMAGGKVTCKANDTSLTFTPGSSEVLVEYTGGELPGDGQI
-175 EVRLFIDKYTINF
+175 F
-188 TIGGTTAVRHTRGT
+188 
-202 DTGEPD
+202 P
-208 ETIEMDCAPYIKG
+208 MDCAPYIKG

-289 GSLTVTAF
+289 GNLTVTAF

-325 SLKLSDNARA
+325 SLKLSDNLRT
-335 GLEKL
+335 
-340 MLGGYST
+340 MLKDST
-347 PEDTELFHTLLDI
+347 STDPEVRERLDLVLNA
-360 LEDLEFIVTEKGLGW
+360 LEDLELIVTEKGLGW

-431 AVSPAAQLLYELYG
+431 TVSPAAQLLYELYG
-445 DHKFTT
+445 DDKFTT

-513 GVPGLKLTMDVKQDS
+513 GMPGLKLTMDVKQDS